1 MIKLKKLIIPLMLML
16 GLLHGNIL
24 FSAIA
29 NKRGVEKSS
38 ITDQYYSERASRVF
52 NEVWQEICRRNF
64 DKNLD
69 HKFNNRVTAKYLP
82 LAKQCADDHELAQLL
97 NRMIKELGQSHIG
110 VMPPISSS
118 YNRALEVSRRNRQR
132 SSLNPIKPL
141 KKLPPIKN
149 INQQKKHKGQS
160 KPINE
165 MMADVPADIG
175 LIPGKIADKL
185 YVLQLR
191 KGFPAKQ
198 AGIKLGEEIIAID
211 DVKLTPDKPAPVSWS
226 RIVSMMLSGYPGT
239 VVKLTLR
246 HHNGKLY
253 SLELKRRKNG
263 FKWFK
268 LGVMPKFFS
277 EFEVKILPGKIGY
290 IRFSAFLPEE
300 ITKISQAINHELKD
314 SHGLIIDLRDNVGG
328 IILATQ
334 WLAGWLYDKPVPIG
348 SLKIDGAT
356 LKPVSYPQT
365 NGYRQPVV
373 ILVNDGSYS
382 CAELFP
388 AAMQDAKAAKIFG
401 SPTQGKC
408 LPSQFVILPS
418 GFRLQ
423 TVFGDHFRTTGKRV
437 EGIGVMPDFLVK
449 LDLKTLQKGQD
460 SVIEA
465 ARKYLLNLDNNS
477 NPHNCNR

>member
-1 MIKLKKLIIPLMLML
+1 MIKLKQLIIPLILIL
-16 GLLHGNIL
+16 GLLHGNMV
-24 FSAIA
+24 FSAA
-29 NKRGVEKSS
+29 AAKRRMGKSS
-38 ITDQYYSERASRVF
+38 TTNHHYSERAIKVF
-52 NEVWQEICRRNF
+52 NEVWQEICKRNF
-64 DKNLD
+64 DKNLA
-69 HKFNNRVTAKYLP
+69 HKFKNKITAKYLP
-82 LAKQCADDHELAQLL
+82 LAKKCRDDHELAQLL

-118 YNRALEVSRRNRQR
+118 YNQALNVSRRNRQR
-132 SSLNPIKPL
+132 PRLKPIKPI
-141 KKLPPIKN
+141 KLQKPKN
-149 INQQKKHKGQS
+149 PS
-160 KPINE
+160 KPINGI
-165 MMADVPADIG
+165 MADVPADIG
-175 LIPGKIADKL
+175 LIPCTIDDKL

-211 DVKLTPDKPAPVSWS
+211 DVKLTPDKPAPVSWG

-253 SLELKRRKNG
+253 SLELVRRTNG

-277 EFEVKILPGKIGY
+277 EFEAKVLPGEIGY

-300 ITKISQAINHELKD
+300 ITKISRVINHELKD

-334 WLAGWLYDKPVPIG
+334 WLAGWLYNKPVPIG
-348 SLKIDGAT
+348 SLKMHGAT

-365 NGYRQPVV
+365 NGYRQPLV

-388 AAMQDAKAAKIFG
+388 AAMQDAQAAKIFG

-408 LPSQFVILPS
+408 LPSQFIILPS

-437 EGIGVMPDFLVK
+437 EGIGVTPDFSVK

-465 ARKYLLNLDNNS
+465 AREYLLKL
-477 NPHNCNR
+477 HNH